1 MQSQLSFQNTSQGRI
16 PIHSQLIGKD
26 TTQFTFTGQPEWGI
40 SKFPPFDK
48 ADLLTPA
55 TVSPA
60 EGTVPPG
67 AMTSGIRDTTES
79 LNGTITDL
87 RVQVGDRDAEIMH
100 LRQENDALRLQLKS
114 ETSEKERVTKKL
126 LSDSTEKEKLLE
138 MLVKKDTELNTL
150 KEVRLEK

>member
-1 MQSQLSFQNTSQGRI
+1 M
-16 PIHSQLIGKD
+16 
-26 TTQFTFTGQPEWGI
+26 
-40 SKFPPFDK
+40 
-48 ADLLTPA
+48 
-55 TVSPA
+55 
-60 EGTVPPG
+60 PPG